1 MRKKEIGSPS
11 SAATPAGRDAATC
24 SRATLSLRML
34 IPTGRENAIHLETL
48 SSFLGCSPSAV
59 KRAIKSA
66 RMNGAPIMSSAAG
79 YWKAATDAEIR
90 EFVEAM
96 RGQAFSRLMVA
107 RRMRGDGEAEKL

>member
-1 MRKKEIGSPS
+1 MSDERKHPFG
-11 SAATPAGRDAATC
+11 AATPAGRDAATC
-24 SRATLSLRML
+24 SRAGVIRL
-34 IPTGRENAIHLETL
+34 IIPSGRENAIHLETL
-48 SSFLGCSPSAV
+48 SGFLGCSPSAV
-59 KRAIKSA
+59 KRAIKTA

-107 RRMRGDGEAEKL
+107 RRMRENVEAEKL

>member
-1 MRKKEIGSPS
+1 MINKKVRPS

-24 SRATLSLRML
+24 SRVAGSIRLI

-59 KRAIKSA
+59 KRAVKVA

-96 RGQAFSRLMVA
+96 RGQALSRLTVV
-107 RRMRGDGEAEKL
+107 RRMRNGELE